1 MSTPL
6 LRSLK
11 SGKHKNMFNSD
22 TTFAVYSTGFKALDA
37 VNAFVV
43 PYKDSEGNTQTDIA
57 EGIIGGRFVTII
69 GASGTGKSTLADQI
83 GWNIIK
89 PFENGLLF
97 HIDCEQTVL
106 VQRLYEILGVDFNN
120 PSDTDRII
128 VKQTDTYIEDVLT
141 LINEICANKECLGS
155 EVMYDA
161 PGKWFGKKTVKM
173 YEPTV
178 IIIDSLPMF
187 SSKMMDSESIE
198 GQMAVNRDIAA
209 LSQFYQKMLSKMNKY
224 NITVIATNHIRPKI
238 VVDVYNAPPPQLML
252 LNKSETLP
260 KGQTP
265 IYYAS
270 SVYRLNA
277 AGKSSMFK
285 KDEGYGFN
293 GFECTAQAAKTKSAL
308 IGGCCKMIFREDC
321 GFDNAYT
328 ILATAY
334 DNKMVQGRNPNL
346 YIEGAPEY
354 KFSKRDFGTKY
365 NTDASFKSAID
376 TAMQEVFMNTV
387 SERLRRIEELDKVNE
402 SDLIS
407 TNEDGSIN
415 TEDIT

>member
-1 MSTPL
+1 MATPL
-6 LRSLK
+6 LNSLRT
-11 SGKHKNMFNSD
+11 GKHKNLYNSD

-37 VNAFVV
+37 INAFMI
-43 PYKDSEGNTQTDIA
+43 PYKESNGNTKADVA
-57 EGIIGGRFVTII
+57 EGIIGGRFVTIV

-83 GWNIIK
+83 GWNIVK
-89 PFENGLLF
+89 PFPNGILI
-97 HIDCEQTVL
+97 HVDCEQTVL
-106 VQRLYEILGVDFNN
+106 AQRLYEIIGVDFNN
-120 PSDTDRII
+120 SEDTDRII
-128 VKQTDTYIEDVLT
+128 IKQSDTYIEDVLT
-141 LINEICANKECLGS
+141 LINEICANKEALGS

-161 PGKWFGKKTVKM
+161 PGKWFGKKTVKL

-178 IIIDSLPMF
+178 VIIDSLPMF
-187 SSKMMDSESIE
+187 SSKMMDGEAIE

-209 LSQFYQKMLSKMNKY
+209 LSQFYQKLLSKMNKY

-270 SVYRLNA
+270 TIYRLNA
-277 AGKSSMFK
+277 AGKSAMFTPE
-285 KDEGYGFN
+285 DYGFS
-293 GFECTAQAAKTKSAL
+293 GFECTAQAAKSKSAL
-308 IGGCCKMIFREDC
+308 IGAHCKMIFREDA

-346 YIEGAPEY
+346 YIEGAPEF
-354 KFSKRDFGTKY
+354 KFSRKDFGTKY
-365 NTDASFKSAID
+365 NTNEEFRKAID
-376 TAMQEVFMNTV
+376 TAMEDVFKATV
-387 SERLRRIEELDKVNE
+387 AARLDKLE
-402 SDLIS
+402 SLEKVDEKMS
-407 TNEDGSIN
+407 TSADGSV
-415 TEDIT
+415 EG